1 MNIQRRVAGVLL
13 AMCVMAGLGA
23 CASLQRNDPLQVSV
37 AGVEPLQGQGLEL
50 RLLVRL
56 RIQNPNDAA
65 VEYNGV
71 AVRLD
76 VRGKTLA
83 SGVSDTVGSVPRFG
97 ERVITVPVTASAFN
111 IVRQI
116 VGFAERD
123 NNGKIDYVLK
133 GKLNGA
139 LFRSVR
145 FESKG
150 ELQLP
155 DSAASTGPG

>member
-1 MNIQRRVAGVLL
+1 MNVWHRVAGVLF
-13 AMCVMAGLGA
+13 AVCVMAGLGA
-23 CASLQRNDPLQVSV
+23 CASLQRTDPLQVSV
-37 AGVEPLQGQGLEL
+37 AGIEPLEGQGLEL

-71 AVRLD
+71 YLRLD
-76 VRGKTLA
+76 VRGRTLA
-83 SGVSDTVGSVPRFG
+83 SGVSDTVGSVPRFS
-97 ERVITVPVTASAFN
+97 ERVIAVPVTASAFN
-111 IVRQI
+111 IVRQV
-116 VGFAERD
+116 VGLAESD

-145 FESKG
+145 FESRG

-155 DSAASTGPG
+155 KTATSTDPG